1 MASPESWCAGNGAV
15 GSNPTPSAA
24 RRPEVPGPGRAC
36 RAAAFPG
43 AVEGPLVPVT
53 PPGLFGAPT
62 PTPPETPS
70 DPKAEEKAAA
80 PAPDAPEA
88 ETAPGTTGS
97 PPTSADPAPE
107 TTPEG
112 AAPEATP
119 TDTAAAAT
127 PEGAVPEATPTDTAA
142 ATTPD
147 DAATEAAPEGAV
159 PADAAAEMTPADP
172 APEAT
177 RADGAPKTTPEDAVP
192 EAAPADSAPAT
203 TPESAATETAPAD
216 AAAET
221 TPAATPTDAAAKAD
235 PADTAAETVPADAAT
250 EAASDDDAPGTIP
263 EDGESAAGP
272 EPATPEPPNAEPE
285 ARSDDAGAGEAAT
298 DPPAAAAPP
307 ESAIPA
313 PGTDPA
319 LPTAEEPAPEADSAA
334 GPAAEPEPRAPAPPA
349 PATGATLPEEPA
361 SPGAAPE
368 TTPAAGAV
376 PPPAVAASN
385 GAAAEADG
393 GGESEGAEYEVLA
406 LRYRPQTFSDLIGQ
420 EPIARTLQNAIRR
433 DRVSHAFLFSGQR
446 GIGKTTT
453 ARILAKALNCAATD
467 GPNPEPCGGCP
478 SCREIAGGFSRDVP
492 EIDGASNNSVEKA
505 REIIETAHYTPVRD
519 RFKIYLVDEVHML
532 STGAFNALLK
542 TLEEP
547 PKHVKFIFATT
558 EVHKIPDTILS
569 RCQEFEFRAV
579 TPERVQE
586 RLRFIVE
593 GQGFT
598 VSDEALAQIARF
610 GQGSMRDAISA
621 LDQVLAAVDGEV
633 TGAEVSELL
642 GVPDVTIC
650 RRAAAAILEGDRRA
664 VFEVVADLVSG
675 GRDLKHFVT
684 LFMHYLRDVVVCRAA
699 PDRPGLLEWPD
710 ERAALTDF
718 AGKFSEEDLLRSL
731 DVLTRAQDGLRWS
744 PEPRFH
750 LEMALLKLVEMP
762 RLAAFE
768 TLLDR
773 IENAPAPGGAG
784 PTTPPPTA
792 PAPSASEAPSES
804 PSQSSPPPTAAGAPP
819 TGARATSP
827 PNRGAGALPT
837 ADRAGQRAGPG
848 ANGANANGATP
859 SPPGG
864 EPPPAEVPEIV
875 KEYQRTFGGQILPL
889 PPGEPPSPGKTAG
902 A

>member
-15 GSNPTPSAA
+15 GSNPTPSAGP
-24 RRPEVPGPGRAC
+24 RPEGLGPGPEVPGLGSEIPGPRRPAP
-36 RAAAFPG
+36 F
-43 AVEGPLVPVT
+43 AVPDADLLVPVT
-53 PPGLFGAPT
+53 PSGLFGAPT
-62 PTPPETPS
+62 PPEPPAEPAPEKGAPPASKTPATPESSAVPEVEAAPAVTESPATPP
-70 DPKAEEKAAA
+70 AAA
-80 PAPDAPEA
+80 VPDATLADAVPEPVPDAAALEGPSADAAPEPAPDA
-88 ETAPGTTGS
+88 
-97 PPTSADPAPE
+97 
-107 TTPEG
+107 

-119 TDTAAAAT
+119 TDAAPEPAA
-127 PEGAVPEATPTDTAA
+127 PEAAPEATPVDR
-142 ATTPD
+142 
-147 DAATEAAPEGAV
+147 EGA
-159 PADAAAEMTPADP
+159 AEP
-172 APEAT
+172 
-177 RADGAPKTTPEDAVP
+177 V
-192 EAAPADSAPAT
+192 SA
-203 TPESAATETAPAD
+203 TPESPTTSTTAS
-216 AAAET
+216 ER
-221 TPAATPTDAAAKAD
+221 
-235 PADTAAETVPADAAT
+235 
-250 EAASDDDAPGTIP
+250 
-263 EDGESAAGP
+263 SAAR
-272 EPATPEPPNAEPE
+272 T
-285 ARSDDAGAGEAAT
+285 DDAGAGDPAA
-298 DPPAAAAPP
+298 DPPAAAAREDTAPAP
-307 ESAIPA
+307 ESAPV
-313 PGTDPA
+313 PPPTEDP
-319 LPTAEEPAPEADSAA
+319 LPEAASAA
-334 GPAAEPEPRAPAPPA
+334 GPRVKPEPEPEPAAPTPDAPPTGTA
-349 PATGATLPEEPA
+349 RPAEPATAGAPPKPPPEGETVPEPA
-361 SPGAAPE
+361 R
-368 TTPAAGAV
+368 
-376 PPPAVAASN
+376 AASN
-385 GAAAEADG
+385 GDAAEAEGGADSGNDGETGGENG
-393 GGESEGAEYEVLA
+393 GGETEGDEYEVLA

-453 ARILAKALNCAATD
+453 ARILAKALNCSETA

-593 GQGFT
+593 GQGFA

-633 TGAEVSELL
+633 TATEVSELL
-642 GVPDVTIC
+642 GVPDVAIC

-699 PDRPGLLEWPD
+699 PDRPALLEWPD
-710 ERAALTDF
+710 ERAALADF
-718 AGKFSEEDLLRSL
+718 AEKFSEEDLLRSL

-773 IENAPAPGGAG
+773 IENAPPTGGAG
-784 PTTPPPTA
+784 P
-792 PAPSASEAPSES
+792 
-804 PSQSSPPPTAAGAPP
+804 AA
-819 TGARATSP
+819 
-827 PNRGAGALPT
+827 
-837 ADRAGQRAGPG
+837 
-848 ANGANANGATP
+848 
-859 SPPGG
+859 
-864 EPPPAEVPEIV
+864 PPPAESA
-875 KEYQRTFGGQILPL
+875 
-889 PPGEPPSPGKTAG
+889 PPPPSIVLCVVAMATCGRVS
-902 A
+902 